1 MHARK
6 THVNVKAINESGAIN
21 KHSDSLSV
29 RGRRR
34 KKACL
39 HFGGAQTARLFE
51 NANFAGALARCCGES
66 GRPLSV
72 AAASEREKAKSAR
85 NENRFRAARRLIK
98 NPIKKLSIAIDGRAF
113 KMADGSAAEKQ

>member
-1 MHARK
+1 VCA
-6 THVNVKAINESGAIN
+6 AGAE
-21 KHSDSLSV
+21 
-29 RGRRR
+29 

-51 NANFAGALARCCGES
+51 NANFGGALARCCRES

-72 AAASEREKAKSAR
+72 AAESEREREKAKSAR

-98 NPIKKLSIAIDGRAF
+98 NPIKKLSIAIDGRAY
-113 KMADGSAAEKQ
+113 KMADGSAAENK